1 DIINFHGLFWPAMM
15 HACDLRL
22 PNAIFAHGFL
32 SVDGA
37 KMSKSRGTFIT
48 ASSYLE
54 HLAPDYLRYYFASRL
69 GSGVDDIDLNLED
82 FVQKCN
88 ADLVGKLVNIASR
101 CAGFI
106 TKRFNNT
113 LANEVDNP
121 ELLTDI
127 AQAGDAL
134 AALYEVREFG
144 KAARDIMALAD
155 RANQYIDEKQPWVV
169 AKQEGQEQLLHA
181 ICSTGVIAFAQLIA
195 YLKPILPSLASDSEA
210 FLNTKLEWQ
219 GVNDSL
225 PGTTINKF
233 KPLLKRLENSSIE
246 QLLEANRQSS
256 PAAAAPAQA
265 NAKTSGK
272 AGGKKPA
279 ATGESKDTT
288 IEIDEFMQVE
298 LRVARI
304 EKAEAVEGAD
314 KLLKLTLDVG
324 NETRTVF
331 SGIKSAYSPDDLQGR
346 LTVLVA
352 NLKPRKM
359 RFGTSE
365 GMVLAASSDDDKAGI
380 YLLEPDSGARPG
392 MRIT

>member
-1 DIINFHGLFWPAMM
+1 
-15 HACDLRL
+15 
-22 PNAIFAHGFL
+22 
-32 SVDGA
+32 
-37 KMSKSRGTFIT
+37 
-48 ASSYLE
+48 LE

-265 NAKTSGK
+265 NAKTAGK

-279 ATGESKDTT
+279 ATGESTDTT